1 MNATLIPN
9 AKGPPACAVLNLQ
22 VERQRR
28 AARRMALQ
36 TIELLYRS
44 NCLRAIRPCST

>member
-1 MNATLIPN
+1 MKTTRIPN
-9 AKGPPACAVLNLQ
+9 AKSPPRCAVLNLQ

-36 TIELLYRS
+36 TIAVLYRS
-44 NCLRAIRPCST
+44 NYPLAIMPQA

>member
-1 MNATLIPN
+1 MKTTKIST
-9 AKGPPACAVLNLQ
+9 AKGPPRCAVLNLQ

-36 TIELLYRS
+36 TIEVLYRS
-44 NCLRAIRPCST
+44 GYPRAIMPQR